1 MLDRHCSLS
10 SPTLPL
16 PLLARVVGRATTL
29 PDSVAKLQPASHLF
43 SELSLYRDAYLL
55 RMPCSFLFWSVR
67 SCFYLA
73 LVAIEHPRLRLYR
86 CRGGVSSKIG
96 IRQPQS
102 NHIEMDP
109 LPLLGILGNLLSPC
123 QWRHFRRHIMIC
135 SLILIDC
142 ISRDCQELPHPLAHT
157 FSTRNPP
164 LGIAIPLSSQG

>member
-10 SPTLPL
+10 GPTLPL

-109 LPLLGILGNLLSPC
+109 LQLLGILGNLLSP
-123 QWRHFRRHIMIC
+123 W
-135 SLILIDC
+135 SLSL
-142 ISRDCQELPHPLAHT
+142 ET
-157 FSTRNPP
+157 FSTAHHDMFPDTYR
-164 LGIAIPLSSQG
+164 LHLERLSGITTPTCAYLQHT